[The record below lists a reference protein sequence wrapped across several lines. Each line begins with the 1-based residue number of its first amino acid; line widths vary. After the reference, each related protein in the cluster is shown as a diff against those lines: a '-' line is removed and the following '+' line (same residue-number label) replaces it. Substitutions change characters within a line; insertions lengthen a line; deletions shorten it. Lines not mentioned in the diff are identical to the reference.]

1 MFVAYASA
9 MSLQDWA
16 KMLAANWEARS
27 RRPTRDL
34 FVASHAGW
42 QDPAA
47 WDRHA
52 RVELELFLSNLDA
65 AWLRD
70 AEVLEIGCGSGRLIP
85 FLRPQVRSY
94 TGFDIATGMVEA
106 AQQRAAGLDGVRL
119 FVGDGLSVP
128 VGARDRQ
135 YRLVLAVAVFI
146 HCPREVIAANV
157 QSAWQQL
164 APGGQLR
171 IQVLADP
178 TDPTGIAVPATTAAA
193 ANDAGEQDAR
203 ASLAML
209 SADDLKLV
217 RDTYYMGHQFRFA
230 EVEPFLRELTG
241 GRVALYRGDLAAIYA
256 LIEKSEAAAAPPR
269 AV

>member
-1 MFVAYASA
+1 

-16 KMLAANWEARS
+16 RMLATNWEARS

-42 QDPAA
+42 QDPVA
-47 WDRHA
+47 WEKHA
-52 RVELELFLSNLDA
+52 RIELELFLSNLDA
-65 AWLRD
+65 VWLRD
-70 AEVLEIGCGSGRLIP
+70 ADVLEIGCGSGRLIP
-85 FLRPQVRSY
+85 FLRPRVRSY
-94 TGFDIATGMVEA
+94 TGIDIAAGMVEA
-106 AQQRAAGLDGVRL
+106 AQQRARGLDGVRL

-128 VGARDRQ
+128 VGACDRQ

-178 TDPTGIAVPATTAAA
+178 TDSTGIAVPTANAA
-193 ANDAGEQDAR
+193 VADSAGEQDAR

-209 SADDLKLV
+209 SEEDLKLV
-217 RDTYYMGHQFRFA
+217 RDTYYMGHQFRYA

-241 GRVALYRGDLAAIYA
+241 GRVALYRGDHAAIYA
-256 LIEKSEAAAAPPR
+256 LVEKNAG
-269 AV
+269 